1 MTDFIGVLSAV
12 NLQKLRDHAD
22 DDVVDR
28 LNHDIT
34 AVILVAVAVVI
45 TTKNYVGDQIQCWS
59 PGYFTSTYVDYTKKA
74 CWVTNTYYVP
84 FEDRIPEPGADVS
97 TMRINYYQWVHF
109 FLICQAAMFYAPKV
123 VWKALNGASGVSVTA
138 LIEATEMLDEP
149 EQRKPTL
156 KAMARRIHRY
166 LGHYRNRQGGRFAR
180 LKEMLQTRC
189 SLKCGKEHGNYLT
202 MLYML
207 TKFSYLG
214 NALLQLLFMNIFL
227 STDFHWYGITVLQEL
242 ARSKEW
248 PESSR
253 FPRVTMCDFEVRQLG
268 NNIHRHTVQCVLP
281 INFFLERIY
290 LFLWFWVVLVVLST
304 AFSCVNWLLRVAMT
318 SDRVRYVKLHLLT
331 MRKLKGMSERRR
343 CRPFVTNYLRQDGV
357 FLLRL
362 IGLNKDEVVVGELL
376 AELWDLYCEQ
386 YPVESKASALVG
398 DSDVSEEKVL

>member
-22 DDVVDR
+22 DDAVDR

-34 AVILVAVAVVI
+34 AVVLVAVAVVI

-84 FEDRIPEPGADVS
+84 FDDAIPNQGADVS
-97 TMRINYYQWVHF
+97 EMRINYYQWVHF

-149 EQRKPTL
+149 EQRPATL
-156 KAMARRIHRY
+156 RAMARRIHRY
-166 LGHYRNRQGGRFAR
+166 LGHYRNKKGGRFAGIQDMLETRFR
-180 LKEMLQTRC
+180 LT
-189 SLKCGKEHGNYLT
+189 CGKKHGNYLT

-207 TKFSYLG
+207 TKIIYLG
-214 NALLQLLFMNIFL
+214 NALLQLVFMNLFL
-227 STDFHWYGITVLQEL
+227 STDFHWYGIAVLRDL
-242 ARSKEW
+242 AQYKEW

-281 INFFLERIY
+281 INFFNERIY
-290 LFLWFWVVLVVLST
+290 LFLWFWVVLIVLCT
-304 AFSCVNWLLRVAMT
+304 AFSAVNWFMRVAFQG
-318 SDRVRYVKLHLLT
+318 DRVRYVKLHLLT
-331 MRKLKGMSERRR
+331 MGKLKGMSERKR
-343 CRPFVTNYLRQDGV
+343 CRPFVINYLRQDGV

-362 IGLNKDEVVVGELL
+362 IGLNKDEVVVAELL
-376 AELWDLYCEQ
+376 AELWDLYNEQ
-386 YPVESKASALVG
+386 YPTEPQAAALVG
-398 DSDVSEEKVL
+398 DPDVSETKVL